1 MPPHVRDTVIK
12 IAVASLIVGLFL
24 SFFDIDPR
32 ALLADFGETV
42 QHIFSVV
49 ASIVEWMVKYLLL
62 GAIVVVPIWLIFFVI
77 GRVKNR
83 KPQQ

>member
-1 MPPHVRDTVIK
+1 MPPHVRETVIK

-32 ALLADFGETV
+32 ELLANFGETV
-42 QHIFSVV
+42 QQIFSVV

-62 GAIVVVPIWLIFFVI
+62 GAIVVVPIWLIFFAI

-83 KPQQ
+83 KPPQ